1 MTYEII
7 PQDYCNSVYYPIN
20 YDFILFTQSATNF
33 RQATSPLQ
41 HSPIV
46 FSCKYHCNGFSCH
59 QMLLIRV
66 YTLAANTTLLPYY
79 CFYNLLLAEAPNHT
93 SLINRAHIRLRSF
106 FALFGLLYLLYRY
119 CSFNYDIA
127 HYLHSRDM
135 LKNKSPNFTPN
146 SCRAGCWK
154 RCLWQWAWSFLPTQG
169 INEYDRSR
177 LSSHPTHTETD
188 RLLRKS
194 LFCHCIWS
202 KQSSLWNSYNTPDI

>member
-1 MTYEII
+1 MALTLREQGREHLAHGWHEII
-7 PQDYCNSVYYPIN
+7 PPDYCNSLYYPIN

-46 FSCKYHCNGFSCH
+46 FSCRYHCNGFSCH

-106 FALFGLLYLLYRY
+106 FALFGLLHLLYRY

-135 LKNKSPNFTPN
+135 LK
-146 SCRAGCWK
+146 
-154 RCLWQWAWSFLPTQG
+154 
-169 INEYDRSR
+169 INPQI
-177 LSSHPTHTETD
+177 SHPTVVEQGVENGVSGSGREVFYQPRELMNMTDPDCQAIPHTQ
-188 RLLRKS
+188 RQ
-194 LFCHCIWS
+194 IG
-202 KQSSLWNSYNTPDI
+202 Y